1 MNRALSDE
9 LKTTFFNI
17 IPETRPF
24 EGTWKITEGNW
35 LAGFTSGEGCFS
47 VKILNSSS
55 YRQGSQV
62 LMLFRRGN

>member
-35 LAGFTSGEGCFS
+35 LDLPQ
-47 VKILNSSS
+47 VKDVS
-55 YRQGSQV
+55 R
-62 LMLFRRGN
+62 